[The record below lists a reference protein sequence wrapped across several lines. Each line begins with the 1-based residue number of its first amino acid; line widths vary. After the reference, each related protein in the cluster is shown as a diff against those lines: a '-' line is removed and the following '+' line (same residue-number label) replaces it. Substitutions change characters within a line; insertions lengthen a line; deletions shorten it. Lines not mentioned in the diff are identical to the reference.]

1 MPAVELFQEL
11 FIKGFNLLE
20 AVGFTAGLLYVILN
34 IRQNVWCWPV
44 GLVSVTAYLLVFW
57 EVRLYAD
64 MGLQVFYIGLSLYGW
79 YYWLH
84 GGREDG
90 AAPVV
95 RLTGRQA
102 AVAALLGVAGTAL
115 MGYLLARFTN
125 ADLPYWDSATT
136 VFSLVGT
143 WMTARKILEN
153 WLLWIAVDTLYVV
166 IYVYKGLYLTSVLF
180 ALYLVLA
187 TMGYF
192 AWKRTM
198 PAPEPA

>member
-1 MPAVELFQEL
+1 MELFQEL

-20 AVGFTAGLLYVILN
+20 VVGFTAGLLYVLLN
-34 IRQNVWCWPV
+34 IRQNVWCWPA
-44 GLVSVTAYLLVFW
+44 GLVSVTAYLIVFW

-84 GGREDG
+84 GGRDDG
-90 AAPVV
+90 EAPVV
-95 RLTGRQA
+95 RLARRQA
-102 AVAALLGVAGTAL
+102 AVAALLGLAGTAL
-115 MGYLLARFTN
+115 MGYLLARFTD

-136 VFSLVGT
+136 VFSLVAT

-153 WLLWIAVDTLYVV
+153 WLLWIAVDTLYVF

-187 TMGYF
+187 TTGYF